1 MGSACGKCSVW
12 WLLGQA
18 YIDFFYCYPFIKFVR
33 YSFTFSGKEAH
44 SSCLQWILIGRVSFV
59 MLTRLSHRA
68 VILIKWRSHQLK
80 LLPSYFYSPLWPIS
94 VLQIFWNPFSR
105 RESLAFHG
113 TLVLA
118 QCISLL
124 NSSLVERVIIKKK
137 ENIIAYLKFIKQER
151 SKWKKKKKRNKESLS
166 FFLNHTLFQ
175 IGTRTQTVRHH
186 RSHFLWHSANT
197 QAADKNSKKIMT
209 LAKQKTK
216 GRNSNGKPA
225 WQFQRSPRLPTFP
238 WQQSAGCQL

>member
-151 SKWKKKKKRNKESLS
+151 SKWKKKKE
-166 FFLNHTLFQ
+166 
-175 IGTRTQTVRHH
+175 G
-186 RSHFLWHSANT
+186 
-197 QAADKNSKKIMT
+197 
-209 LAKQKTK
+209 
-216 GRNSNGKPA
+216 
-225 WQFQRSPRLPTFP
+225 
-238 WQQSAGCQL
+238 